1 MLAVRVLGREP
12 VGAGPT
18 GAQRGGALVRKQEQP
33 GYRQIRKAGTHLA
46 PIQEMSSVIPCLSLS
61 HTPCSALILSSAQ
74 HHQDQHR
81 HSPREEQQ
89 AGEETEALGKGLTH
103 LTPASSG
110 NN

>member
-1 MLAVRVLGREP
+1 MCVEREP
-12 VGAGPT
+12 VSCT
-18 GAQRGGALVRKQEQP
+18 GVQRGALVWKQEQP
-33 GYRQIRKAGTHLA
+33 TGGSGKLGHTLLLF
-46 PIQEMSSVIPCLSLS
+46 QEMSSVILCLSLS

-89 AGEETEALGKGLTH
+89 AEEEKEALGKGLTH